1 MLKAFDWSK
10 VAWAHIA
17 WFSGVLVLT
26 LFWPDFSQQSL
37 ISSKDKS
44 RDDLQQNLQISVN
57 AISVL
62 LSNENYT
69 SNELNALLIG
79 EGGLIQDWFKD
90 NNFLSGWIL
99 LVKCV
104 GWVGTQKVFERNIS
118 SWNENKSPQ
127 SKLCLGHDLSHQVK
141 SKFIQIFLLCKG
153 GCVFPMLILP
163 DFCMSKKTSHF
174 TGKTHLNNPNS
185 TRNIIGS

>member
-17 WFSGVLVLT
+17 WFSGGFSFDV
-26 LFWPDFSQQSL
+26 FWPDFSQQSL

-79 EGGLIQDWFKD
+79 EGGLIQDWLED
-90 NNFLSGWIL
+90 N
-99 LVKCV
+99 
-104 GWVGTQKVFERNIS
+104 
-118 SWNENKSPQ
+118 PY
-127 SKLCLGHDLSHQVK
+127 DL
-141 SKFIQIFLLCKG
+141 
-153 GCVFPMLILP
+153 P
-163 DFCMSKKTSHF
+163 
-174 TGKTHLNNPNS
+174 S
-185 TRNIIGS
+185 TEK